1 MKPASLRIGA
11 PVLALACL
19 VLPAPAGAALPHPS
33 WSLGVSAGTT
43 RFDEHLADYQ
53 WDLSARP
60 AWGAQAGASL
70 GRFGLALRG
79 SVSGASQHVD
89 AAASV
94 TDPAVKVT
102 TFDLAGEMEVVR
114 PLGFALLARAS
125 GGRTALTYSPDQV
138 EVPTGS
144 GTATVDLAPV
154 HAWSWGGGAAVRRE
168 VGPRW
173 TATLAVERQA
183 FSFDTAHRTGSSVTF
198 AREAFGNWNGRLE
211 LARLFGT
218 R

>member
-1 MKPASLRIGA
+1 MTTASLRIGA

-19 VLPAPAGAALPHPS
+19 AAPAAAWPQPS

-43 RFDEHLADYQ
+43 RFDTHLADYQ
-53 WDLSARP
+53 WDLSAQP
-60 AWGAQAGASL
+60 SWGAQAGASL
-70 GRFGLALRG
+70 GRYGLSLRG
-79 SVSGASQHVD
+79 SRSNASQHVD

-94 TDPAVKVT
+94 TDPSVKVT
-102 TFDLAGEMEVVR
+102 TFDLAGEMELVR
-114 PLGFALLARAS
+114 PMGFALLARAS

-138 EVPTGS
+138 TIPTGG
-144 GTATVDLAPV
+144 GTATVDLEPV

-173 TATLAVERQA
+173 TATIAVERQA

-198 AREAFGNWNGRLE
+198 AHEAFGNWNGRFE

>member
-1 MKPASLRIGA
+1 VTPASLRIGA

-19 VLPAPAGAALPHPS
+19 AAPAGAALPRPS

-43 RFDEHLADYQ
+43 RFDQHLADYQ

-79 SVSGASQHVD
+79 SVSEASQHVD

-125 GGRTALTYSPDQV
+125 GGRVALTYSPDQV
-138 EVPTGS
+138 EIPTGS

-168 VGPRW
+168 VGARW

-183 FSFDTAHRTGSSVTF
+183 FSFDTAHRTGSTVTF
-198 AREAFGNWNGRLE
+198 ASEAFGNWNGRLE